1 MAGKKRR
8 LSQASI
14 MRYYAKRFTMNVG
27 TTAHV
32 LGKEVAG
39 HPMVAKAIEQLSYQE
54 TYNWI
59 TDYQASHLAK
69 QVTKQIAE
77 KYNVPPT
84 FQGLLM
90 AYAEKVVANYI
101 LDYKG
106 EPLTQ
111 MHDNYLRE
119 LMQKMPIGAPGTS
132 SGYVYVFIGKD
143 GKSHTVDMSKVL
155 TDIENALLKRA

>member
-8 LSQASI
+8 LSSASVL
-14 MRYYAKRFTMNVG
+14 RYYAKRFTMNIG

-39 HPMVAKAIEQLSYQE
+39 HPWVAKAIDRLSYE
-54 TYNWI
+54 EAYNWI

-69 QVTKQIAE
+69 QVAKKVAE
-77 KYNVPPT
+77 KYNIPPT

-90 AYAEKVVANYI
+90 AYAQKVVANYI

-106 EPLTQ
+106 ESLTQ
-111 MHDNYLRE
+111 MHDNYLYE
-119 LMQKMPIGAPGTS
+119 LMQKAPAGA
-132 SGYVYVFIGKD
+132 SGYIYVFIGKD
-143 GKSHTVDMSKVL
+143 GKSYTVDMSKVL
-155 TDIENALLKRA
+155 VEIEDELLKKA

>member
-8 LSQASI
+8 LSQASVL
-14 MRYYAKRFTMNVG
+14 RYYAKRFTMNVG

-59 TDYQASHLAK
+59 SDYQASHLAK
-69 QVTKQIAE
+69 QVAKQVAE
-77 KYNVPPT
+77 KYNIPPT

-106 EPLTQ
+106 ESLTQ
-111 MHDNYLRE
+111 MHDNYLYE
-119 LMQKMPIGAPGTS
+119 LMQKMPIGPTGTS
-132 SGYVYVFIGKD
+132 SGYIYVFIGKD
-143 GKSHTVDMSKVL
+143 GKTHTVDMSKVL
-155 TDIENALLKRA
+155 TDIEDALLKRA